1 MITKRVG
8 VKKFFDILSVY
19 TIKLNKEEPKRTTS
33 HKFEETTSHK
43 FEEETYSTDFPTRIL
58 FRVVLMFKLR

>member
-1 MITKRVG
+1 VITKRVG

-33 HKFEETTSHK
+33 HKFEE
-43 FEEETYSTDFPTRIL
+43 ETYSTDFPTRIL